1 MLLLSEFFNVSRD
14 AVKHW
19 PSAPAWGRMNTFSY
33 LIRRADLVESA
44 LGRSYDDYLKGY
56 FWSRDWVLGGAD
68 PDKMEKEYGIL
79 AIEKNE
85 KIKTKILVPIKK
97 LLVKK
102 KKEILN
108 LGS

>member
-44 LGRSYDDYLKGY
+44 LGRSYDDFLKG
-56 FWSRDWVLGGAD
+56 
-68 PDKMEKEYGIL
+68 
-79 AIEKNE
+79 
-85 KIKTKILVPIKK
+85 
-97 LLVKK
+97 
-102 KKEILN
+102 
-108 LGS
+108 